1 MRTLLDLLDE
11 QARVRP
17 EATAL
22 RSKRQGAWA
31 STTWRAMRDA
41 CRAFGAALIARG
53 VEPGARIAIVLGTRE
68 QAVVADLG
76 ALFAGA
82 IPVPVYPTLT
92 ADQTASVLRD
102 AGARVVLVEDE
113 QALARLAKARAE
125 RDAPTLD
132 LTIVLRGRGGAGA
145 RDERTVAFDAFLE
158 EGRAALARSEPA
170 LDARAAGLAPA
181 SPAAIFYTSG
191 TTGEPKGV
199 VLSHESFLFE
209 AEAAFELLGASAS
222 DEQLLFLPLAHVF
235 GKLLVVAALRVGMTT
250 AFAQSML
257 TALDDAEE
265 IRPTLFGSVP
275 RLFEKVHEV
284 ALAKARDAGAVQ
296 ERIFHWA
303 LQIGHEVAALRRK
316 GEPVPLAL
324 DLQHR
329 YADKLVLSKLRARF
343 GGRVRFAVSGAAP
356 LDRPLFEWFH
366 AIGILILEGY
376 GLTETCGALT
386 LNRPQAHRFGTVGRA
401 LPGVEIRLG
410 DDGEI
415 LARGPNLLR
424 GYWTGDPGALD
435 AAVDADGFFH
445 SGDVGEID
453 ADGYLRITDRKK
465 DLLVTA
471 GGKNVAPQRI
481 ESRIL
486 RSPWIANAV
495 VVGDRR
501 PYLVALLVLDDEAVR
516 AAGLDRERAAQQAI
530 DAANAELATFETV
543 KAFAILDRPLT
554 IDAGELTPTLKVRRR
569 AVEARH
575 RARIDALYAG

>member
-11 QARVRP
+11 QVRVRP

-22 RSKRQGAWA
+22 RSKQRGVWT
-31 STTWRAMRDA
+31 STSWRAMRDA
-41 CRAFGAALIARG
+41 CLAFAAALVARG
-53 VEPGARIAIVLGTRE
+53 IEPGARVAIVLGTRE

-76 ALFAGA
+76 ALFAA
-82 IPVPVYPTLT
+82 TIPVPVYPTST
-92 ADQTASVLRD
+92 PDQTAYVLRD
-102 AGARVVLVEDE
+102 AGARVLLVEDD
-113 QALARLAKARAE
+113 QALARLAKASSLA
-125 RDAPTLD
+125 ALD
-132 LTIVLRGRGGAGA
+132 LVIVLRGHGAEGSIGWDSLLA
-145 RDERTVAFDAFLE
+145 
-158 EGRAALARSEPA
+158 EGRAALAASEHA
-170 LDARAAGLAPA
+170 LDARRADLAPA

-191 TTGEPKGV
+191 TTGEPRGV

-209 AEAAFELLGASAS
+209 AEAAFELLGVSAH

-235 GKLLVVAALRVGMTT
+235 GKLLVVAALRVGMIT

-284 ALAKARDAGAVQ
+284 ALAKAREAGAVQ

-303 LQIGHEVAALRRK
+303 IGIGHQVAALRRM

-324 DLQHR
+324 ELQHR

-366 AIGILILEGY
+366 AVGLLILEGY

-386 LNRPQAHRFGTVGRA
+386 LNRPQAYRFGTVGRS
-401 LPGVEIRLG
+401 LPGVELRLG

-424 GYWTGDPGALD
+424 GYWTGDLEALEPG
-435 AAVDADGFFH
+435 VDAEGFLH
-445 SGDVGEID
+445 TGDVGELD
-453 ADGYLRITDRKK
+453 DDGYLRITDRKK

-471 GGKNVAPQRI
+471 GGKNVAPNRI
-481 ESRIL
+481 ESRLL

-501 PYLVALLVLDDEAVR
+501 PYLVALLVLDEEAVR
-516 AAGLDRERAAQQAI
+516 AAGLDRHRAAQQAV

-543 KAFAILDRPLT
+543 KAFALLDRPLAV
-554 IDAGELTPTLKVRRR
+554 DEGELTPTLKVRRR
-569 AVEARH
+569 FVEARH
-575 RARIDALYAG
+575 RDRIDALYDR

>member
-11 QARVRP
+11 QVRVRP

-22 RSKRQGAWA
+22 RSKQRGVWT
-31 STTWRAMRDA
+31 STSWRAMRDA
-41 CRAFGAALIARG
+41 CRAFAAALVARG
-53 VEPGARIAIVLGTRE
+53 IEPGARVAIVLGTRE

-76 ALFAGA
+76 ALFAA
-82 IPVPVYPTLT
+82 TIPVPVYPTST
-92 ADQTASVLRD
+92 PDQTAYVLRD
-102 AGARVVLVEDE
+102 AGARVLLVEDD
-113 QALARLAKARAE
+113 QALARLAKASSLA
-125 RDAPTLD
+125 ALD
-132 LTIVLRGRGGAGA
+132 LVIVLRGHGAEGSIGWDSLLA
-145 RDERTVAFDAFLE
+145 
-158 EGRAALARSEPA
+158 EGRAALAASEHA
-170 LDARAAGLAPA
+170 LDARRADLAPA

-191 TTGEPKGV
+191 TTGEPRGV

-209 AEAAFELLGASAS
+209 AEAAFELLGVSAH

-235 GKLLVVAALRVGMTT
+235 GKLLVVAALRVGMIT

-284 ALAKARDAGAVQ
+284 ALAKAREAGAVQ

-303 LQIGHEVAALRRK
+303 IGIGHQVAALRRM

-324 DLQHR
+324 ELQHR

-366 AIGILILEGY
+366 AVGLLILEGY

-386 LNRPQAHRFGTVGRA
+386 LNRPQAYRFGTVGRS
-401 LPGVEIRLG
+401 LPGVELRLG

-424 GYWTGDPGALD
+424 GYWTGDLEALEPG
-435 AAVDADGFFH
+435 VDAEGFLH
-445 SGDVGEID
+445 TGDVGELD
-453 ADGYLRITDRKK
+453 DDGYLRITDRKK

-471 GGKNVAPQRI
+471 GGKNVAPNRI
-481 ESRIL
+481 ESRLL

-501 PYLVALLVLDDEAVR
+501 PYLVALLVLDEEAVR
-516 AAGLDRERAAQQAI
+516 AAGLDRHRAAQQAV

-543 KAFAILDRPLT
+543 KAFALLDRPLAV
-554 IDAGELTPTLKVRRR
+554 DEGELTPTLKVRRR
-569 AVEARH
+569 FVEARH
-575 RARIDALYAG
+575 RDRIDALYDR